1 MRKGP
6 VVVAL
11 TIAAAAILI
20 FSEPGR
26 RILSAVGMRV
36 PECTEA
42 RLLWMLGFHV
52 PQCTC
57 GNCSPGGLS
66 PGY

>member
-1 MRKGP
+1 MRKGL
-6 VVVAL
+6 VVGAL
-11 TIAAAAILI
+11 AIAAAAILM
-20 FSEPGR
+20 FSEPGHHV
-26 RILSAVGMRV
+26 LSAFGMPT

-42 RLLWMLGFHV
+42 HLLWMLGFHV

-57 GNCSPGGLS
+57 GNCSPGLN